1 MSQNNP
7 NELGQILLGILEV
20 FGVNILVMFTKLPM
34 FTTLALGAIKL
45 NFMLWKQMIFRL

>member
-20 FGVNILVMFTKLPM
+20 FGVNILVMFLCLTCRALRTWSSN
-34 FTTLALGAIKL
+34 FLAEVGSIE
-45 NFMLWKQMIFRL
+45 